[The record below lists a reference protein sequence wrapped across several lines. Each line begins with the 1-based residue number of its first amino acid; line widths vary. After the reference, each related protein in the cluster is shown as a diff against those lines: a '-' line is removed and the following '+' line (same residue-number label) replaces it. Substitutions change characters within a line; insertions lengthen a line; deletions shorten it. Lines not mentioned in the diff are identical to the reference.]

1 MDAIESIAARAVA
14 EDLRKTPPQ
23 RILVVMTRRLGDV
36 LLVTPLIRSIK
47 QAWPGAAL
55 DVLVIEGTEGFLLG
69 NPDVS
74 QLITVTQ
81 RPGWRRHFSLVSRL
95 LRRYDL
101 AVSAL
106 PSDRAVLYAW
116 LAGRVRIAPLNPVK
130 GQRWK
135 QRLLSAWVP
144 FDNMDTHTVRMNLR
158 LAELLGIPPVGK
170 VVVGREADDET
181 SLLQKLPAEWFA
193 RPYAV
198 LHVYP
203 KYNYKMWHATGWIAL
218 AQWLVGHGMRVALT
232 GSAAPDEMAYV
243 SDVCRQ
249 LPVAALNMSGQLS
262 LAENACLV
270 SRARLYIG
278 PDTALTHMAAAL
290 GVPTVALY
298 GPSNPVKW
306 SPWPKDCDLGSN
318 PFGLHGTQQVGNV
331 MLVQG
336 AGRGDGSCVPCF
348 EEGCE
353 RHVGSF
359 SDCLQHLSPQTVIAA
374 AQTLLEELP
383 PP

>member
-1 MDAIESIAARAVA
+1 MSAFDNLGAGSVA
-14 EDLRKTPPQ
+14 EDLRKTPPR

-47 QAWPGAAL
+47 QAWPGAEL
-55 DVLVIEGTEGFLLG
+55 DVLVFDGTEGFLRG
-69 NPDVS
+69 NPDIG
-74 QLITVTQ
+74 QLIAVPQ
-81 RPGWRRHFSLVSRL
+81 RPGWRRQFGLVAGL

-116 LAGRVRIAPLNPVK
+116 LAGRRRVALLDQE
-130 GQRWK
+130 QRWK

-144 FDNMDTHTVRMNLR
+144 FDNMATHTVRMNLR
-158 LAELLGIPPVGK
+158 LAELLGITPVGE
-170 VVVGREADDET
+170 VVVNWKAGDEA
-181 SLLQKLPAEWFA
+181 SLLKKLPDNWFSM
-193 RPYAV
+193 PYAV

-203 KYNYKMWHATGWIAL
+203 KFTYKMWHASGWSAL
-218 AQWLVGHGMRVALT
+218 AQWLADQGIRVALT
-232 GSAAPDEMAYV
+232 GSAAPDELAYV
-243 SDVCRQ
+243 DDVWRM
-249 LPVAALNMSGQLS
+249 LPASALNLAGRLS

-270 SRARLYIG
+270 KRSRLYVG

-306 SPWPKDCDLGSN
+306 SPWPKGFAPDRN
-318 PFGLHGTQQVGNV
+318 PFEMRGTQRVGNV

-336 AGRGDGSCVPCF
+336 EGSCVPCF

-353 RHVGSF
+353 RHVNSF
-359 SDCLQHLSPQTVIAA
+359 SDCLQHLPAQAVIAA
-374 AQTLLEELP
+374 AQTMLDSNSISKRQ
-383 PP
+383 

>member
-1 MDAIESIAARAVA
+1 MGAIDSIAAQAVA

-47 QAWPGAAL
+47 QAWPGADL
-55 DVLVIEGTEGFLLG
+55 DVLVIAGTEGFLLG

-74 QLITVTQ
+74 QLITVPQ
-81 RPGWRRHFSLVSRL
+81 RPGWRRHLSLVARL

-101 AVSAL
+101 AVAAL

-144 FDNMDTHTVRMNLR
+144 FDNLATHTVRMNLQ
-158 LAELLGIPPVGK
+158 LTELLGITPVGK
-170 VVVGREADDET
+170 VVVSWQADDAA
-181 SLLQKLPAEWFA
+181 SLLRKLPVEWLA
-193 RPYAV
+193 MPYAV

-203 KYNYKMWHATGWIAL
+203 KFTYKMWHAAGWSAV
-218 AQWLVGHGMRVALT
+218 AQWLAGLGMRVVLT
-232 GSAAPDEMAYV
+232 GSSAPDEMAYV
-243 SDVCRQ
+243 ADVCRQ
-249 LPVAALNMSGQLS
+249 LPASALNMAGQLS

-270 SRARLYIG
+270 RRARLYIG

-306 SPWPKDCDLGSN
+306 SPWPKDFAPDAN
-318 PFGLHGTQQVGNV
+318 PFRLHGTQQVGNV

-353 RHVGSF
+353 RDVGSF
-359 SDCLQHLSPQTVIAA
+359 SDCLQHLTPQKVIAA
-374 AQTLLEELP
+374 AQTLLEASP

>member
-1 MDAIESIAARAVA
+1 MGDFDNFCAGTLA

-47 QAWPGAAL
+47 QAWPGAGL
-55 DVLVIEGTEGFLLG
+55 DVLVFEGTEGFLLD
-69 NPDVS
+69 NPDIS
-74 QLITVTQ
+74 RLITVPQ
-81 RPGWRRHFSLVSRL
+81 RPGWRRQLKLVAGL

-116 LAGRVRIAPLNPVK
+116 LAGRKRIALLEE

-135 QRLLSAWVP
+135 QSLLSAWAP
-144 FDNMDTHTVRMNLR
+144 FDNMATHTVRMNLR
-158 LAELLGIPPVGK
+158 LAELLGIAPVGE
-170 VVVGREADDET
+170 VVVGWKADDEAR
-181 SLLQKLPAEWFA
+181 LLRKLPDDWFSM
-193 RPYAV
+193 PYAV

-203 KYNYKMWHATGWIAL
+203 KFPYKMWQASGWSAL
-218 AQWLVGHGMRVALT
+218 AQWLADQGIRVALT
-232 GSAAPDEMAYV
+232 GSAAPDELAYV
-243 SDVCRQ
+243 ESVCRM
-249 LPVAALNMSGQLS
+249 LPASALNLAGQLS

-270 SRARLYIG
+270 NRSRLYVG

-306 SPWPKDCDLGSN
+306 SPWPKGFIPNRN
-318 PFGLHGTQQVGNV
+318 PFELHGAQRVGNV

-336 AGRGDGSCVPCF
+336 EGECVPCF

-353 RHVGSF
+353 RHVNSF
-359 SDCLQHLSPQTVIAA
+359 SDCLRRLPPQVVIAA
-374 AQTLLEELP
+374 AQAMLESCP
-383 PP
+383 AGVSRRRI

>member
-1 MDAIESIAARAVA
+1 
-14 EDLRKTPPQ
+14 
-23 RILVVMTRRLGDV
+23 MTRRLGDV

-47 QAWPGAAL
+47 QAWPRAAV
-55 DVLVIEGTEGFLLG
+55 DVLAIEGTEGFLLS

-74 QLITVTQ
+74 QLIIVPQ
-81 RPGWRRHFSLVSRL
+81 KPGWWRHFRLLARL

-116 LAGRVRIAPLNPVK
+116 LAGKLRIAPLDPAK
-130 GQRWK
+130 AQRWK
-135 QRLLSAWVP
+135 QSLLSAWAP
-144 FDNMDTHTVRMNLR
+144 FDNMATHTVRMNLQ
-158 LAELLGIPPVGK
+158 LAKLLGITPVGE
-170 VVVGREADDET
+170 VVVSWTVGDEA
-181 SLLQKLPAEWFA
+181 SLQQKLPDNWLSLPF
-193 RPYAV
+193 AV
-198 LHVYP
+198 LHVFP
-203 KYNYKMWHATGWIAL
+203 KFPYKMWHASGWRAL
-218 AQWLVGHGMRVALT
+218 ARWLVDQGIRVVLT

-243 SDVCRQ
+243 ENVYKD
-249 LPVAALNMSGQLS
+249 LPKSALNLSGQLS
-262 LAENACLV
+262 LPENAYLV
-270 SRARLYIG
+270 SRTRLYVG

-306 SPWPKDCDLGSN
+306 SPWPKDFAPDTN
-318 PFGLHGTQQVGNV
+318 PFGMRGAQRVGNV

-336 AGRGDGSCVPCF
+336 EGLCVPCF

-359 SDCLQHLSPQTVIAA
+359 SDCLQHLSPRLVIDAVQAMLRETVSD
-374 AQTLLEELP
+374 QLP
-383 PP
+383 RLP

>member
-1 MDAIESIAARAVA
+1 MNAFDNFGTGTVA

-36 LLVTPLIRSIK
+36 LLATPLIRSIK
-47 QAWPGAAL
+47 QAWPSADL
-55 DVLVIEGTEGFLLG
+55 DVLVFEGTEGFLLG
-69 NPDVS
+69 NPDIS
-74 QLITVTQ
+74 QLIAVPQ
-81 RPGWRRHFSLVSRL
+81 RPGWRRQLKLVAGL

-116 LAGRVRIAPLNPVK
+116 LAGKKRIALLEE

-135 QRLLSAWVP
+135 QSLLSAWAP
-144 FDNMDTHTVRMNLR
+144 FDNMATHTVRMNLR
-158 LAELLGIPPVGK
+158 LAELLGIAPVGE
-170 VVVGREADDET
+170 VVVGWKADDEAG
-181 SLLQKLPAEWFA
+181 LLRKLPDDWFSM
-193 RPYAV
+193 PYAV

-203 KYNYKMWHATGWIAL
+203 KFPYKMWHASGWSAL
-218 AQWLVGHGMRVALT
+218 AQWLAGQGIRVALT
-232 GSAAPDEMAYV
+232 GSAAPDELVYV
-243 SDVCRQ
+243 EDVCRM
-249 LPVAALNMSGQLS
+249 LPASALNLAGQLS

-270 SRARLYIG
+270 SRSRLYVG

-306 SPWPKDCDLGSN
+306 SPWPKGFAPDRN
-318 PFGLHGTQQVGNV
+318 PFELRGAQRVGNV

-336 AGRGDGSCVPCF
+336 EGECVPCF

-353 RHVGSF
+353 RHVNSF
-359 SDCLQHLSPQTVIAA
+359 SDCLQHLSPQVVIAA
-374 AQTLLEELP
+374 ARVMLESP
-383 PP
+383 RPAG

>member
-1 MDAIESIAARAVA
+1 MSAIDSIAARAVA
-14 EDLRKTPPQ
+14 EGLCKTPPQ

-55 DVLVIEGTEGFLLG
+55 DVLVIEGTEGFLSS

-74 QLITVTQ
+74 QLITVPQ
-81 RPGWRRHFSLVSRL
+81 QPGWRRHFSLVSRL

-144 FDNMDTHTVRMNLR
+144 FDNLDTHTVRMNLR

-170 VVVGREADDET
+170 VVVSWKADDET
-181 SLLQKLPAEWFA
+181 SLLRKLPDKWFA
-193 RPYAV
+193 MPYAA

-203 KYNYKMWHATGWIAL
+203 KFNYKMWHATGWIAL
-218 AQWLVGHGMRVALT
+218 AQWLVGQGFRVALT

-243 SDVCRQ
+243 EDVYRK
-249 LPVAALNMSGQLS
+249 LPASALNMAGQLS
-262 LAENACLV
+262 LAENAYLV
-270 SRARLYIG
+270 NRSRLYVG

-306 SPWPKDCDLGSN
+306 SPWPKDFAPGAN

-331 MLVQG
+331 ILVQG
-336 AGRGDGSCVPCF
+336 AGLCVPCF

-359 SDCLQHLSPQTVIAA
+359 SDCLRHMPPQTVIAA
-374 AQTLLEELP
+374 AQTMLEELP